1 MRYVMIEK
9 IAEEIAYDNGCVSA
23 HQSLEKIIDK
33 LYLFLTDY
41 DDDFLACVESYLST
55 LDLSEMVQLAC
66 GTEDEMKAY
75 DSEFADLYGFNGL
88 NEFLDELFEG
98 AM

>member
-9 IAEEIAYDNGCVSA
+9 IAEDIAYANGCVNA
-23 HQSLEKIIDK
+23 AQPLEKIIDK

-41 DDDFLACVESYLST
+41 DDDFLVCVESYLST
-55 LDLSEMVQLAC
+55 LDRAEMVRLAC
-66 GTEDEMKAY
+66 GTEDEMKVF
-75 DSEFADLYGFNGL
+75 DGEFADLYGFNGL

>member
-1 MRYVMIEK
+1 
-9 IAEEIAYDNGCVSA
+9 
-23 HQSLEKIIDK
+23 
-33 LYLFLTDY
+33 
-41 DDDFLACVESYLST
+41 
-55 LDLSEMVQLAC
+55 MVQLAC